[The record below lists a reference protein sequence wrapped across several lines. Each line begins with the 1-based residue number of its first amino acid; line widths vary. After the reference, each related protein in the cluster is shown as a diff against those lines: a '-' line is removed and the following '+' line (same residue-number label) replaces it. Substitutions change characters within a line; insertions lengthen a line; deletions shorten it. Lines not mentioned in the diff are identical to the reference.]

1 MESRVLKGIS
11 TRLLD
16 AWEAAGRRGNCAIGF
31 FFFFFC
37 CANVF
42 SDIEKA
48 FSGCAGVCP
57 FRDRLSEDRLLINLE
72 EKILVKFN
80 FSLLY
85 YVDLSFEKLSYKRI
99 TDEL

>member
-1 MESRVLKGIS
+1 MRGK
-11 TRLLD
+11 RLGVVEIVPSD
-16 AWEAAGRRGNCAIGF
+16 FF

-85 YVDLSFEKLSYKRI
+85 
-99 TDEL
+99 